1 MEEIAKVEAYNARR
15 PWYPGKD
22 VDLNMAKTFKQYLV
36 DKEFSAGDCHI
47 TKEEYCAM
55 PWMNVVPEIVCDI
68 LCYLCNYFHYR
79 TDAFTRDAYVSL
91 LTGQTLGVPVASQ
104 DQIDK
109 YEEEGWMYSSRGIQE
124 RWQTFVKQDPRAM
137 RIAPPT
143 EEEILRAQV
152 SSYKKI

>member
-1 MEEIAKVEAYNARR
+1 MV
-15 PWYPGKD
+15 
-22 VDLNMAKTFKQYLV
+22 KTFKQYLV
-36 DKEFSAGDCHI
+36 DKEFSAGACHI

-79 TDAFTRDAYVSL
+79 TDAFTRDAYVSM

-104 DQIDK
+104 AQIDK

-124 RWQTFVKQDPRAM
+124 RWQTFVRQDPRAM